1 MHWPPSWVATLC
13 SWRSD
18 TIYNKEKNGFYQG
31 VIPGSSKH
39 EYTETMILDKLK
51 KLRKPAKEQDFLS
64 QEANCHLL
72 DSTLR
77 SLNCEVEWRDDDDTK
92 VGSYTFQDGSFLL
105 YVPKSVPVVRLCFP
119 LFSSE
124 SIDLLDLVQQV
135 CNKINIQTQGTRLVY
150 TLDGE
155 HYEAHVHALANF
167 VLDPNQAKG
176 ILTGAMQGMFVSR
189 NQFYTDLESAKME
202 HGRSGN
208 MAPELDKA
216 QEQRLQAMLYE
227 HDVCFS
233 GAAMP
238 LRDTPTQHI
247 TLAEFA
253 TEALQERHIIP
264 SRLDIM
270 GDGISQTIDA
280 SKDKAKRKQLSDYV
294 LASALVADDTFVRRY
309 VTLRLVFFTADQPY
323 DRRYLTLTLM
333 AGKTTREA
341 LYFQVSA
348 LLPPLLPDVMLED
361 KGKCGKMKSCSV
373 LMAYDLKDGKLLQEE
388 FLYLWN
394 DAKDKLFNNQ
404 DDLLSDEQRLIVTF
418 TDAHLATSL
427 YLGKRLFLA
436 QRYLEA
442 LRQLRNAF
450 ASWRGKYEK
459 MSAGERKLFGELCF
473 MLGFCCDALGQYH
486 QGYYF
491 LSLVDMNDD
500 TEYVREMVFNLV
512 SQDDPRAAGYIDSCL
527 NFVRKSVEN
536 DTGRDL
542 DEYVAAQHPDYHD
555 LACSLLVARVRL
567 LVQHHQFDKAEE
579 ELKKMTTIRGLQ
591 PRIAVLRAYMAQ
603 EKATEDSLSMRPTST
618 HPST

>member
-1 MHWPPSWVATLC
+1 
-13 SWRSD
+13 
-18 TIYNKEKNGFYQG
+18 
-31 VIPGSSKH
+31 
-39 EYTETMILDKLK
+39 MILDKLK
-51 KLRKPAKEQDFLS
+51 KLRKPTKTQGFLD
-64 QEANCHLL
+64 QEANCRLL

-77 SLNCEVEWRDDDDTK
+77 SLNCEVQWHEDDGTK

-105 YVPKSVPVVRLCFP
+105 YVPKSVPFVRLCFP

-124 SIDLLDLVQQV
+124 SLDLLDLVRQV
-135 CNKINIQTQGTRLVY
+135 CNKINVQTQGTRLVY

-155 HYEAHVHALANF
+155 HYEVHVHALDNF

-176 ILTGAMQGMFVSR
+176 VLTGAMQGMFVSR

-202 HGRSGN
+202 QDRSAN
-208 MAPELDKA
+208 SSPELDKA
-216 QEQRLQAMLYE
+216 QEQRLQTMLFE
-227 HDVCFS
+227 HEVCFS
-233 GAAMP
+233 GVAMP
-238 LRDTPTQHI
+238 LRERPTRHI
-247 TLAEFA
+247 TLAEFVA
-253 TEALQERHIIP
+253 ETLQEEHIIP

-270 GDGISQTIDA
+270 GDDIRQTIDA
-280 SKDKAKRKQLSDYV
+280 SKDNALRKQLSDYV
-294 LASALVADDTFVRRY
+294 LSSALVADGRFVRHD

-323 DRRYLTLTLM
+323 ERRYLTLSLM
-333 AGKTTREA
+333 AGKATPEA

-348 LLPPLLPDVMLED
+348 LLPPLLPDVVLED
-361 KGKCGKMKSCSV
+361 KGKSGEMKSCSV
-373 LMAYDLKDGKLLQEE
+373 LMAYDLKDGKHLQDE

-394 DAKDKLFNNQ
+394 DAKDKLSNNQ
-404 DDLLSDEQRLIVTF
+404 SDLLSDEQRLIVTL

-427 YLGKRLFLA
+427 YFGKRLFLA

-442 LRQLRNAF
+442 LRQLRKAF
-450 ASWRGKYEK
+450 TFWRGKYEN
-459 MSAGERKLFGELCF
+459 MRAGERKLFGELCF
-473 MLGFCCDALGQYH
+473 MLGFCCDALGQYR

-512 SQDDPRAAGYIDSCL
+512 SQDDPRATGFIDSCL

-542 DEYVAAQHPDYHD
+542 NEYAAAQHPDYHD

-579 ELKKMTTIRGLQ
+579 ELGKMTSIQGLQ
-591 PRIAVLRAYMAQ
+591 PRIDVLRAFMAQ
-603 EKATEDSLSMRPTST
+603 EKATEDSLSLHPTSSQ
-618 HPST
+618 PSA